1 MLEFLDISGTLVFAL
16 SGAFRA
22 VKYELDLLGVLVLAV
37 ATGVGGGIFRDL
49 LLGYTPPAAFRDERY
64 LLVSIFGGLLVFFAA
79 RRLAA
84 GWDYV
89 MAADAVGLGV
99 FAAIGAGRAAEAGL
113 GMLGIILIAGITA
126 TGGGVIR
133 DLLVCEIPAVIRTDF
148 YATAALIGGCA
159 FVMTRALDFSPAIQL
174 GSAIVITTGLR
185 LLAMKYKFGLPR
197 IRRLPASP
205 SQLADHRHH
214 RSAGNRNSSNSDG

>member
-22 VKYELDLLGVLVLAV
+22 VKYELDLLGVLVLAT

-64 LLVSIFGGLLVFFAA
+64 LLVSILGGLLVFLAA

-159 FVMTRALDFSPAIQL
+159 FVLTRALGFSPAIQL
-174 GSAIVITTGLR
+174 GSAIVTTTGLR
-185 LLAMKYKFGLPR
+185 FLAMKYKFGLPR
-197 IRRLPASP
+197 IHRLPAAP
-205 SQLADHRHH
+205 SQL
-214 RSAGNRNSSNSDG
+214 SKL

>member
-1 MLEFLDISGTLVFAL
+1 MLEFLDISGTLVFAI

-37 ATGVGGGIFRDL
+37 ATGVGGGNFRDL
-49 LLGYTPPAAFRDERY
+49 LLGSTPPASFRDERY
-64 LLVSIFGGLLVFFAA
+64 LLASILGGLLVFLAA

-99 FAAIGAGRAAEAGL
+99 FAAIGAGRAAETGL

-133 DLLVCEIPAVIRTDF
+133 DMLVCEIPAVIRTDF
-148 YATAALIGGCA
+148 YATAALAGGA
-159 FVMTRALDFSPAIQL
+159 VFILAQVAGLTPSVQL
-174 GSAIVITTGLR
+174 GSAIIATTGLR
-185 LLAMKYKFGLPR
+185 FLAMKYKFALPR
-197 IRRLPASP
+197 VQRLPASP
-205 SQLADHRHH
+205 SQLAKH
-214 RSAGNRNSSNSDG
+214 